1 MYGCMYVNGCT
12 LHIII
17 HIDILPGDPPV
28 GMGPTDDDVAIWYKK
43 TLRNKCIA
51 TYVHIHM
58 YAYNCIYVRTNVY
71 SYVLNTYVRMYV
83 RRYALTY
90 IYMYVCMYMHI

>member
-1 MYGCMYVNGCT
+1 MYRCMYVNGCT

-43 TLRNKCIA
+43 NIKK
-51 TYVHIHM
+51 
-58 YAYNCIYVRTNVY
+58 
-71 SYVLNTYVRMYV
+71 
-83 RRYALTY
+83 
-90 IYMYVCMYMHI
+90 